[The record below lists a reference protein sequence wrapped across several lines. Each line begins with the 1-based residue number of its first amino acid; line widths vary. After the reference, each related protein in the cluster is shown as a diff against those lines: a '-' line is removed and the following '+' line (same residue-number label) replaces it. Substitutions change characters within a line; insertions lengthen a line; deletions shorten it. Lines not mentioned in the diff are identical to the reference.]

1 MIYKTFALAL
11 IFALA
16 FATEEL
22 VEPAKDGLLSKAYK
36 KCKGAGCYVYDR
48 LKKNAR
54 EVDSQHNEDL
64 KQGET
69 IKLVRD
75 LVNKIKQ
82 LLSESQA
89 PKACPATSEE
99 AAAAFQTQLG
109 QLTEKYLDPLMAKMD
124 EAMEKL
130 PTEVKTLFKEIME
143 AFKTKISELN
153 KPMTQLTQEDLQK
166 LLEDLKNKYEDKV
179 KETMENANK
188 RFDMEGAQDKESAEQ
203 KANLEKLQGLMKRF
217 EGKSQGE
224 AMGMVV
230 DPEFVKDVEGVLGED
245 VVRDGLKKATEA
257 IDDISRFT
265 TAAQCAAK
273 MGVFEEMPKEL

>member
-16 FATEEL
+16 FATEE
-22 VEPAKDGLLSKAYK
+22 VQDGIFTKAYK
-36 KCKGAGCYVYDR
+36 GCKGAACGVYDMAKNR
-48 LKKNAR
+48 LKRNAR
-54 EVDSQHNEDL
+54 EVDAQHNEDL

-69 IKLVRD
+69 IRLVRD

-82 LLSESQA
+82 MLNDSQT
-89 PKACPATSEE
+89 PKACPAKEE
-99 AAAAFQTQLG
+99 AAAAFTTELG

-130 PTEVKTLFKEIME
+130 PKPVKELFKEIMVD
-143 AFKTKISELN
+143 FKERISQME

-166 LLEDLKNKYEDKV
+166 LLTDLKEKYEDKV
-179 KETMENANK
+179 KDTMEDANK
-188 RFDMEGAQDKESAEQ
+188 RFDMEGAHDEETKEQ
-203 KANLEKLQGLMKRF
+203 KANLEKLQSLMKRF

-230 DPEFVKDVEGVLGED
+230 DPEFVNDVEGVLGED
-245 VVRDGLKKATEA
+245 VVRDGLKKATDA
-257 IDDISRFT
+257 IEDISRFT
-265 TAAQCAAK
+265 QAAQCAAK